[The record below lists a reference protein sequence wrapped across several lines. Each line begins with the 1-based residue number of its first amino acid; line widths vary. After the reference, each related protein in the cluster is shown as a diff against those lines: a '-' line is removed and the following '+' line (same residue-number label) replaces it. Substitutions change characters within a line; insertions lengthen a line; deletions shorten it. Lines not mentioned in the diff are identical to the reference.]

1 MISRMQPELVHYIP
15 GITTE
20 RLLLRPLQVS
30 DEADVFAYAR
40 DPEVARHTLWEPH
53 ESVRDTRAFLAF
65 VAEQHRTGRAFIWGI
80 ADKVERRVF
89 GTIGLT
95 NYVAQHGRAELGF
108 AIARPYWNRGY
119 TTEAVRTLLSFGLRD
134 LGLNRV
140 EAFCKV
146 ENIGSARVMEKA
158 CMRFEGVLRQREF
171 IKGHYEDLKL
181 YAMLKE
187 DLDGHRKSVS
197 GAPVAHLR

>member
-1 MISRMQPELVHYIP
+1 MQPELVRNIP
-15 GITTE
+15 EIGTE
-20 RLLLRPLQVS
+20 RLLIRPLEMS

-53 ESVRDTRAFLAF
+53 ESIRDTLAFLAF

-80 ADKVERRVF
+80 AYRAELRVI

-95 NYVAQHGRAELGF
+95 NYMAQHARAELGF
-108 AIARPYWNRGY
+108 AIGRPYWNQGY
-119 TTEAVRTLLSFGLRD
+119 TTEAVRAVLSFGLRD
-134 LGLNRV
+134 LGLNRI

-146 ENIGSARVMEKA
+146 ENIGSARVMEKSG
-158 CMRFEGVLRQREF
+158 MRFEGVLRQREY

-181 YAMLKE
+181 YAILDE
-187 DLDGHRKSVS
+187 DLHEGRKDVRPTHSW
-197 GAPVAHLR
+197 PVR